1 MGLITINT
9 KYGPIDVKIKGD
21 KPTSEE
27 FFKLDDIEAQ
37 PEKYVPKEIIDAYRK
52 SLKGEDQTFDYA
64 TGIQDGKL
72 RRMLGRADTRG
83 DEEKVLKEAFGLLET
98 EFTRDN
104 RGRLA
109 LTPEG
114 AQKFGIETN
123 KNVIIDEKGFTR
135 QDFSDLTGVGTTV
148 AGGVAGAVA
157 GTLVG
162 GPIGGIIGAGLGG
175 AGGKSVEEA
184 TEALQGVQAQ
194 EGKEITKD
202 IAVEGLIAAA
212 GEGIFAGL
220 GKAFRVVS
228 GTGGVGKGLPDDR
241 VKDILAAEKKGYLPS
256 LGAIGAPS
264 LIARQQAISEKA
276 LGTSARLR
284 KNHENIMKDL
294 EWLKNEAGQVDL
306 DGAAQ
311 VLTSASKTGNNKL
324 KTIVKDQEVRLLKHM
339 EEIADNLGRASQR
352 DSAITDDLFKSF
364 QESYKAFDDLVETK
378 FLNINNA
385 LEDSVGDSAIFKTRG
400 IADDA
405 ARAAQKFEN
414 AVPGTNPARAGAI
427 LKTISE
433 LGDKASFGQ
442 LYYARKSLRDAG
454 MFNITSDTIGNV
466 VDDFLP
472 QIDNLL
478 DLAAKGRNNFL
489 NRALPGAENQASR
502 KLLREAAR
510 DLSKARNFYREGNQ
524 RFEKVSAAINKKAL
538 IDVVR
543 NDTPANAQEMM
554 RSLIRKN
561 NPQLL
566 KDAKEVVDEFAG
578 AGTFDPLKQRLA
590 SSWIRSTLQKSENSS
605 TGKFSG
611 YKFKDELDK
620 LGSTADEL
628 FGDGI
633 GEIRKFAEQLSALSL
648 RNVDQSV
655 IDDFVKAGADDS
667 GINLLK
673 KLSTAQDDLA
683 TFNQNNIAK
692 KLRSGNITPTEAAE
706 LISSNSMR
714 AEDIASLRRFFDDD
728 ADAIGKIRAYYMD
741 NLIGDFQSNFLT
753 DRTQFAKFGERLT
766 KNKAKIEVIYGKEM
780 AKEMDE
786 FGRIMKLLGESAN
799 GGDLV
804 AANIAASPL
813 ENLGTIARLSIV
825 GQLFSSPRFYKAF
838 TRKYKRLSEGQDASS
853 RGQIAGELLS
863 DAVSSL
869 IAQGT
874 AQSID
879 QAVGETAKQVS
890 SVMQNAQRQ
899 TKTTP
904 PPTPVPQVL
913 PPIETGSINKTPNIR
928 QRAKENPAI
937 ASTLLGG
944 LGSADLL

>member
-1 MGLITINT
+1 MGLITIDT
-9 KYGPIDVKIKGD
+9 KYGPIDVKIKGN

-37 PEKYVPKEIIDAYRK
+37 PEKYIPKEIIDAYSK

-194 EGKEITKD
+194 EGKEIAKD

-228 GTGGVGKGLPDDR
+228 GTSGVGKGLPDDR

-264 LIARQQAISEKA
+264 LISRQQAISEKA

-538 IDVVR
+538 IDIVR

-628 FGDGI
+628 FGDGV

-648 RNVDQSV
+648 RNVDQTV

-813 ENLGTIARLSIV
+813 ENLGTIARLGIV
-825 GQLFSSPRFYKAF
+825 GKLFSSPRFYKAF
-838 TRKYKRLSEGQDASS
+838 TRKYKRLSPDQDASS
-853 RGQIAGELLS
+853 RGQIAGELLA
-863 DAVSSL
+863 DAISSL

>member
-1 MGLITINT
+1 MGLITIDT
-9 KYGPIDVKIKGD
+9 KYGPIDVKIKGN

-37 PEKYVPKEIIDAYRK
+37 PEKYIPKEIIDAYSK

-72 RRMLGRADTRG
+72 RRMLGRADTKG

-114 AQKFGIETN
+114 AQKFGIETD

-194 EGKEITKD
+194 EGKEIAKD

-427 LKTISE
+427 LETISK

-590 SSWIRSTLQKSENSS
+590 SSWIRSTLKKSENSS

-628 FGDGI
+628 FGDGV